1 MNKTQKEGADPMIQ
15 FENVFKRY
23 GDNTV
28 VSDFSLEIKENEFFV
43 LIGPSGSGKTTT
55 LKMINQLI
63 PQTEGSI
70 RIQGKDVN
78 DYDIQDLRWNIGYVL
93 QQIALFPNMTVEENI
108 LVVPDMLK
116 WSDEKKDE
124 RVTKLLTNVNLDPDK
139 YRHRAISE
147 LSGGEQQRI
156 GVIRALAADPDL
168 ILMDEP
174 FSALDPIS
182 RHSLQDDIKH
192 LHRKFNKTIVFVT
205 HDMREAMDL
214 ADRMCLM
221 NMGKIEQVGT
231 PQEILEQPINDFV
244 QNFIETGLP
253 NYYKDSQPLVTI
265 QEFLQAGYGEEV
277 IGDDKEDLALLA
289 IDQPLSALNQ
299 ALAKDEVVLVQSA
312 EADKVYQIR
321 QQQLIQYY
329 ADRDKHGKEA
339 VL

>member
-1 MNKTQKEGADPMIQ
+1 MIQ

-28 VSDFSLEIKENEFFV
+28 VSDFTLEIQNNEFFV

-63 PQTEGSI
+63 QQTEGNI

-108 LVVPDMLK
+108 LVVPDILK
-116 WSDEKKDE
+116 WPDEKKRD
-124 RVTKLLTNVNLDPDK
+124 RVSKLLTTVNLDPDK

-156 GVIRALAADPDL
+156 GVIRALAADPDI

-205 HDMREAMDL
+205 HDMQEAIDL

-231 PQEILEQPINDFV
+231 PREILDQPVNDFV
-244 QNFIETGLP
+244 QNFIKTGLP
-253 NYYKDSQPLVTI
+253 NYNRDSQPLVTI
-265 QEFLQAGYGEEV
+265 QDLIQTHFAQELDNEV
-277 IGDDKEDLALLA
+277 SGDQVPSLTTDL
-289 IDQPLSALNQ
+289 PLSTLND
-299 ALAKDEVVLVQSA
+299 ALARHESVIVQSSGSPHQA
-312 EADKVYQIR
+312 YQISR
-321 QQQLIQYY
+321 QHLIQYY
-329 ADRDKHGKEA
+329 ADRDKQGKEV